1 MTYPLEKTMTQL
13 ENMPRPLLGNAEQQ
27 YQKSLTAL
35 YQESLKALYHDGAKQ
50 QTLDVSGQRALL
62 RCAGDQE
69 LLASRQGLDLT
80 GDTHQL
86 LRMVLAHEVHA
97 ASVEGSR
104 PLLNNALVVDLV
116 TRLGTAA
123 QQENWLPKL
132 SEGTLIAGLALVEPG
147 ANIRLDALAASA
159 ERAGD
164 GYVVRGE
171 KTGIYN
177 YAAMDAVMVLAKV
190 GESGA
195 YGFFFIDVPAVGVEI
210 REGAQGG
217 EHAWG
222 NIALRDVRLDADR
235 LLGERTVDGSEVE
248 RTLALFRLS
257 QCARSVARSD
267 QALSL
272 AVDCAKSHTVEG
284 RDLFKN
290 QSVQFKFSELK
301 AELLSARAFLDEC
314 IDRIAKNPAELAVR
328 TLMARLWIG
337 DAEEKIIT
345 EASQVIGAHAYST
358 QYPLALLASQ
368 ARAESQFSGSKDII
382 RLEIFERTNIA
393 ADQDFDVL
401 SVDRDQ
407 DIFSDEH
414 HLYRNSF
421 RRFFEKEIEPFC
433 NDWIDTGKVPK
444 EIYAKASQAGLL
456 AGGVPEAYEGAG
468 ADELNYLVGC
478 EEVGRSRAG
487 PIVGPLFQSDGL
499 IELLKKH
506 GTQRQKQAWFPRL
519 LEGGVPGFAMTEPQS
534 GSDVRAFRTVA
545 RRDGDD
551 YVINGNKCFI
561 SFARVADLFF
571 VLAKTDINDPKHLSF
586 FIVDAKTPGI
596 HANRMNTLV
605 YRCGDTCEV
614 FFTDVRVPKEALL
627 GEVEGQALN
636 QAKGMLDLGHIQV
649 GARALGSA
657 DLAYRQALVFS
668 LDRKVFGRNL
678 IEFEN
683 TKAVLAQVKTEINVA
698 RALLDYCYKR
708 YQQGTLDHATGSISK
723 FWHSNFEW
731 RTVDR
736 CFQFFG
742 GAGFISEHPI
752 SHQVFGARVDRILD
766 GTDEM
771 QKQAISYSL

>member
-1 MTYPLEKTMTQL
+1 MTQL
-13 ENMPRPLLGNAEQQ
+13 ESMPRPLLGEAEQQ
-27 YQKSLTAL
+27 YAA
-35 YQESLKALYHDGAKQ
+35 SLKAIYSAGGEQKI
-50 QTLDVSGQRALL
+50 LDVPAQRAML
-62 RCAGDQE
+62 RSAGAQG
-69 LLASRQGLDLT
+69 LLAPSAGLNLLEDRRQLV
-80 GDTHQL
+80 
-86 LRMVLAHEVHA
+86 RMILAHEVHVTHVGNA
-97 ASVEGSR
+97 L
-104 PLLNNALVVDLV
+104 PLLSNALTADLV
-116 TRLGTAA
+116 TRFGTEQQKQDWLSRMSSGELSVGMAVIEPAA
-123 QQENWLPKL
+123 NLKPEAFVTCA
-132 SEGTLIAGLALVEPG
+132 EEAGK
-147 ANIRLDALAASA
+147 
-159 ERAGD
+159 
-164 GYVVRGE
+164 GYIIRGE
-171 KTGIYN
+171 KTGIYSS
-177 YAAMDAVMVLAKV
+177 ATMDAIVVVAKAK
-190 GESGA
+190 GSNEF
-195 YGFFFIDVPAVGVEI
+195 GFFLIDSAAAGLDVAKDS
-210 REGAQGG
+210 AC
-217 EHAWG
+217 G
-222 NIALRDVRLDADR
+222 NVWENIFLNDLNVDSGR
-235 LLGERTVDGSEVE
+235 LLGGQMVSSVEVDNVLSLL
-248 RTLALFRLS
+248 RLA

-267 QALSL
+267 LALSL
-272 AVDCAKSHTVEG
+272 AIDCAKNTRLEG
-284 RDLFKN
+284 QDLFKN

-314 IDRIAKNPAELAVR
+314 IDRVAKNPEEITIR
-328 TLMARLWIG
+328 SLMARLWIG

-345 EASQVIGAHAYST
+345 EASQVIGAHAYSET
-358 QYPLALLASQ
+358 FPVALLGLQ
-368 ARAESQFSGSKDII
+368 ARAENLLSGSKDII
-382 RLEIFERTNIA
+382 RLEIFERTNVA
-393 ADQDFDVL
+393 NDQDFDAL
-401 SVDRDQ
+401 SVDRDP
-407 DIFSDEH
+407 DIFSEEH
-414 HLYRNSF
+414 RLYRNSF
-421 RRFFEKEIEPFC
+421 RRFFEKEVEPFC
-433 NDWIDTGKVPK
+433 HDWIEIGKVPK
-444 EIYAKASQAGLL
+444 ELYAKASQAGLL
-456 AGGVPEAYEGAG
+456 AGGIPEAYDGAG

-506 GTQRQKQAWFPRL
+506 GTEAQKQAWFPRL
-519 LEGGVPGFAMTEPQS
+519 LDGAVPGFAMTEPQS

-683 TKAVLAQVKTEINVA
+683 TRAVLAQVKTEINVA

>member
-1 MTYPLEKTMTQL
+1 MTQL
-13 ENMPRPLLGNAEQQ
+13 EQMPRPLLGEAEQQ
-27 YQKSLTAL
+27 CTA
-35 YQESLKALYHDGAKQ
+35 SLKAIYSAVGEQKI
-50 QTLDVSGQRALL
+50 LDVPAQRAMF
-62 RCAGDQE
+62 RSAGAQG
-69 LLASRQGLDLT
+69 LLAPRAGLSLLD
-80 GDTHQL
+80 DRSQL
-86 LRMVLAHEVHA
+86 VRMILAHEVHTTHVGNA
-97 ASVEGSR
+97 L
-104 PLLNNALVVDLV
+104 PLLNNALTVDLV
-116 TRLGTAA
+116 TRLGSE
-123 QQENWLPKL
+123 QQKQDWLPRMSSGEL
-132 SEGTLIAGLALVEPG
+132 SVGLALIESG
-147 ANIRLDALAASA
+147 ANLKPEAFATSA
-159 ERAGD
+159 ERAGED
-164 GYVVRGE
+164 YIIRGE

-177 YAAMDAVMVLAKV
+177 SDTMDAIVVVAKAK
-190 GESGA
+190 ESNEF
-195 YGFFFIDVPAVGVEI
+195 GFFLIDFSAVG
-210 REGAQGG
+210 
-217 EHAWG
+217 
-222 NIALRDVRLDADR
+222 LDAGKENASGDARENIFLDNLKIDSGR
-235 LLGERTVDGSEVE
+235 LLGGQMVSSVEVE
-248 RTLALFRLS
+248 KVLSLLRLA
-257 QCARSVARSD
+257 QCARSVARGD
-267 QALSL
+267 LALSL
-272 AVDCAKSHTVEG
+272 AIDCAKNNTLEG
-284 RDLFKN
+284 RDLFRN

-314 IDRIAKNPAELAVR
+314 IDRVAKNSEEIITR
-328 TLMARLWIG
+328 SLMARLWIG
-337 DAEEKIIT
+337 DAEERIIT
-345 EASQVIGAHAYST
+345 EASQVIGAHAYSEK
-358 QYPLALLASQ
+358 YPLAVLGSQ
-368 ARAESQFSGSKDII
+368 ARAENLLSGSKDII

-393 ADQDFDVL
+393 SDQDFDAL
-401 SVDRDQ
+401 SIDRDP
-407 DIFSDEH
+407 DIFSEEH
-414 HLYRNSF
+414 RLYRNSF
-421 RRFFEKEIEPFC
+421 RRFFEKEVEPFC
-433 NDWIDTGKVPK
+433 HGWIETGKVPK
-444 EIYAKASQAGLL
+444 ELYAKASQAGLL
-456 AGGVPEAYEGAG
+456 AGGIPEAYDGAG

-506 GTQRQKQAWFPRL
+506 GTERQKEAWFPRL
-519 LEGGVPGFAMTEPQS
+519 LDGAVPGFAMTEPQS

-545 RRDGDD
+545 RRDGND

-596 HANRMNTLV
+596 HANRMKTLV

-683 TKAVLAQVKTEINVA
+683 TRAVLAQVKTEINVA